1 MTDLKT
7 VEDSDCSRIQ
17 NPLLTF
23 QKEGVERMRTSLLSC
38 TLENSNDAKAA
49 IQQVT
54 VLRIY
59 HQISRIIRYLDLM
72 DKLEDKLYESIEYTI
87 DTSPAGNPSTWFQ
100 LLRIQEILQ
109 KNMIESHKL
118 LQPYMDLTDFTIP
131 ELVNSQ
137 RSADPE
143 TMLIPSESRDKLR
156 TSAQAILVELE
167 AGDLV

>member
-1 MTDLKT
+1 MADLKT
-7 VEDSDCSRIQ
+7 VEDSDCNRIQ
-17 NPLLTF
+17 DQRLTF

-54 VLRIY
+54 ILRIY

-87 DTSPAGNPSTWFQ
+87 DKSPAGNPSTWFQ
-100 LLRIQEILQ
+100 LLRIQETLQ